1 MKDSDREL
9 AESIA
14 ATLATMLVRGFR
26 ESLYERIGRDAPIPI
41 RDGTY
46 PVLTGL
52 RDGPSTAAQLSRRI
66 GVDRTVVSRQASQL
80 VSAKLVHRAADPH
93 DRRGGL
99 LSLTDHG
106 RSVADDLH
114 REVSQVVWDA
124 IREWRPPDRLAF
136 AANLTEFASAL
147 VGPS

>member
-1 MKDSDREL
+1 MSEADRQL
-9 AESIA
+9 ADSIA

-26 ESLYERIGRDAPIPI
+26 ESLYERLGGTAPIPI

-46 PVLTGL
+46 PVITGL
-52 RDGPSTAAQLSRRI
+52 RDGPSTAAQLARRI

-80 VSAKLVHRAADPH
+80 VAANLVRRTPDPQ

-106 RSVADDLH
+106 RSVADGLQ
-114 REVSQVVWDA
+114 REVSHVVWEA
-124 IREWRPPDRLAF
+124 IRDWPPPDRLAF
-136 AANLTEFASAL
+136 AANLAQFTNTL
-147 VGPS
+147 VGRT